1 MTRVVRGTIGTL
13 GAAGVL
19 ALIRLGSFTPY
30 TAERDV
36 GAIVR
41 LAWRARGEHVREC
54 RELSPE
60 ELQRLPVHMREKEVC
75 EGRLLPYRLVVVL
88 DSAQVVDRLVHGA
101 GAREDRP
108 LYVYEDLAVQP
119 GTHHVVVT
127 FAVIPSP
134 AAHED
139 HGGRPDGEEHG
150 DRHEGDERGDRHEP
164 EAKSQPQSLPAT
176 PPRLTLDTT
185 VTLAPR
191 RVLLVTYNEERE
203 QLVVRGGSER

>member
-1 MTRVVRGTIGTL
+1 MSGLLRGVFGVL

-19 ALIRLGSFTPY
+19 ALVRAGSFTPY

-54 RELSPE
+54 RERTPE

-75 EGRLLPYRLVVVL
+75 EGRVLPYRLVVVL
-88 DSAQVVDRLVHGA
+88 DSVQLVDRLVHGA

-108 LYVYEDLAVQP
+108 LYVYQDLAVRP

-127 FAVIPSP
+127 FAVAGSGPGKEREEDE
-134 AAHED
+134 AHA
-139 HGGRPDGEEHG
+139 GRRESERHDVEQDEHA
-150 DRHEGDERGDRHEP
+150 RTQL
-164 EAKSQPQSLPAT
+164 AAT
-176 PPRLTLDTT
+176 PPRLALDTT
-185 VTLAPR
+185 VALGAR
-191 RVLLVTYNEERE
+191 RVVLVTYDEERE